1 MENINGF
8 EMFSLKSSVQEFRE
22 AFFFNIY
29 NTLPVQRVNI
39 FRQTFSLYLKGKNCP
54 KDNIKLS
61 KKVFLNFLEN
71 EHVDIEVNMS
81 SDFIFSLDIIWVITL
96 NNPEQDI
103 PYQGALNIGHH
114 WLTNSSVLLMR
125 PSQDVMMM

>member
-1 MENINGF
+1 M
-8 EMFSLKSSVQEFRE
+8 
-22 AFFFNIY
+22 
-29 NTLPVQRVNI
+29 
-39 FRQTFSLYLKGKNCP
+39 YLKGKNCP

-96 NNPEQDI
+96 NNPE
-103 PYQGALNIGHH
+103 
-114 WLTNSSVLLMR
+114 
-125 PSQDVMMM
+125 